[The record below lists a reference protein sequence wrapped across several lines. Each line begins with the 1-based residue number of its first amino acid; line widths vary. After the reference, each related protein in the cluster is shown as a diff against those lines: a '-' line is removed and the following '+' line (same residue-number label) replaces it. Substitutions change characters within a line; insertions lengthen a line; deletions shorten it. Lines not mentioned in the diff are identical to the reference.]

1 MADLKDLW
9 IPLWMGG
16 ALIIAAGTILNWMDI
31 SITFSD
37 GTREIVSAS
46 GIELYSQYRGRG
58 MPVESSAPLIYL
70 LIAIGTILLAAFQ
83 WKDPKNR
90 SPTLLIWMLVAFC
103 IMIVSGT
110 MAVDSMAYASSPS
123 GADVHGIPEWLS
135 DMAGK
140 EVSNATIGGE
150 RGYLISIIGLLI
162 SFVAV
167 LVHMR
172 DAGSSP

>member
-1 MADLKDLW
+1 MVNLKDLW
-9 IPLWMGG
+9 IPLWIGG
-16 ALIIAAGTILNWMDI
+16 ALIIAAGTLMNWMEI
-31 SITFSD
+31 SITLSD
-37 GTREIVSAS
+37 GTRQLVSAS
-46 GIELYSQYRGRG
+46 GIELYSQYRGHG
-58 MPVESSAPLIYL
+58 MPIESSAPLIYL

-83 WKDPKNR
+83 WKEPKNR

-123 GADVHGIPEWLS
+123 GADIHGIPEWLA
-135 DMAGK
+135 DIAGND
-140 EVSNATIGGE
+140 VSNATIGGE
-150 RGYLISIIGLLI
+150 KGYLISIIGLLI

-167 LVHMR
+167 RIHMR

>member
-1 MADLKDLW
+1 MVNLKDLW
-9 IPLWMGG
+9 IPLWIGG
-16 ALIIAAGTILNWMDI
+16 ALIIAAGTLMNWMEI
-31 SITFSD
+31 SITLSD
-37 GTREIVSAS
+37 GTRQLVSAS
-46 GIELYSQYRGRG
+46 GIELYSQYRGHG
-58 MPVESSAPLIYL
+58 MPIESSAPLIYL

-83 WKDPKNR
+83 WKEPKNR

-140 EVSNATIGGE
+140 EVSNATIGGG

>member
-16 ALIIAAGTILNWMDI
+16 ALIIAAGTILNWMEI

-46 GIELYSQYRGRG
+46 GIELYSQYRGHG
-58 MPVESSAPLIYL
+58 MPIESSAPLIYL
-70 LIAIGTILLAAFQ
+70 LIAIGTILLATFQ

-90 SPTLLIWMLVAFC
+90 SPVPLVWILIAFC
-103 IMIVSGT
+103 IMIISGT
-110 MAVDSMAYASSPS
+110 MAVDSMAYAAPPS
-123 GADVHGIPEWLS
+123 GADVHGIPEWLA
-135 DMAGK
+135 DMAEK
-140 EVSNATIGGE
+140 EVSNATIDGGK
-150 RGYLISIIGLLI
+150 GYLISIIGLLI
-162 SFVAV
+162 SFVAI

-172 DAGSSP
+172 DARSIR